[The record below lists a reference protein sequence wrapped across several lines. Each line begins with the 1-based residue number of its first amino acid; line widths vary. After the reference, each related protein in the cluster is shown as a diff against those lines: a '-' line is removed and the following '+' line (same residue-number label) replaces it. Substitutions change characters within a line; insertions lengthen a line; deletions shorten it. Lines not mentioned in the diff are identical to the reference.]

1 MSLDRSLTVSTIIFI
16 AFVAAKPLQWLS
28 RPALLGPLTFNVN
41 WKVKVNGAEKSDEH
55 VCVEDTKE

>member
-41 WKVKVNGAEKSDEH
+41 CKRDAVPLLPFL
-55 VCVEDTKE
+55 T